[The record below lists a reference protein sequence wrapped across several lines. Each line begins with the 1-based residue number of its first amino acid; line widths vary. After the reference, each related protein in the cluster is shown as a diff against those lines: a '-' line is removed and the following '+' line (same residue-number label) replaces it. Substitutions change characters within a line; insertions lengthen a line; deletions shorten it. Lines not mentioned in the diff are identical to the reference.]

1 MAVYDLEEQEQ
12 LDEFKSWWKQYRKL
26 VLLVVIAVA
35 VTVSAIQ
42 GWHYYR
48 NKQAFEA
55 GELYSQLQGAAGSG
69 DQRKVQ
75 DISVV
80 LVEKY
85 PRTGYAALAALAG
98 AKAAFD
104 SGDAEGA
111 KTRLQWVAA
120 NGREDEMRDIARL
133 RLAAVLLDEKK
144 YDEALKLLEAA
155 QHADALS
162 ALYADLRGD
171 VLVAQ
176 GRNNEARSA
185 YQLALDKS
193 NAKSTY
199 RALIRV
205 KLDALGEAK

>member
-12 LDEFKSWWKQYRKL
+12 LDEFKAWWGQYRKL
-26 VLLVVIAVA
+26 VLLVVIAAA

-42 GWHYYR
+42 GWRYYQ

-55 GELYSQLQGAAGSG
+55 GELYSQLQGALGSG
-69 DQRKVQ
+69 DQKKVQ
-75 DISVV
+75 DIAAV

-85 PRTGYAALAALAG
+85 PRTGYALFGALAG

-104 SGDAEGA
+104 SGDAAGA

-120 NGREDEMRDIARL
+120 NGKEDEMRDIARL
-133 RLAAVLLDEKK
+133 RLAAVLLDEKV
-144 YDEALKLLEAA
+144 YDEALKLLEA
-155 QHADALS
+155 QHAESLS
-162 ALYADLRGD
+162 ALYADLKGD

-176 GRNNEARSA
+176 GKSNEARGA

-193 NAKSTY
+193 GAKSAY
-199 RALIRV
+199 RALIQV